1 MKHFCPEYH
10 STFSYFFMY
19 TSIYKTL
26 VTLQVHFAKFAR
38 VFLFNKK
45 KIVKKEVSHSILW
58 VGIKLEELYMCIMS
72 GLSIYVEVGDQYSCF
87 PL

>member
-1 MKHFCPEYH
+1 MKHFFPEYH
-10 STFSYFFMY
+10 STISYFFMY

-26 VTLQVHFAKFAR
+26 VTLHVHFANFAR
-38 VFLFNKK
+38 VFLFNK

-58 VGIKLEELYMCIMS
+58 VGIKLEELYMCTVS